1 MWLPGA
7 PFGAGGGMSVLT
19 QIEGSVAGSEA
30 TTAPSWRARGLAY
43 LELTKPGITR
53 LVSLTAAA
61 GFYLAARDHIDLAAL
76 LNTVIGT
83 ALVASGASALNQ
95 YAERLPDARMR
106 RTAGRPLPSG
116 RVTPGHALVFAWA
129 ISLAGVLYLL
139 LLVNAAAAL
148 VDAATL
154 LIYVYAY
161 TPLKRVTSLS
171 TLLGAVPGALP
182 ILAGW
187 VAAGGSPADPGAWAI
202 FAVLFLWQIPHFLA
216 LAWMFREDYERAGFV
231 MLSLGDP
238 GGHRTAAQSVNYA
251 FALLLVSLA
260 PSAVGLTGKVY
271 LVGALGLGVALLAF
285 SASVLRH
292 RDERDA
298 RRLFLASVVYL
309 PLLLVLMVA
318 DKLPR

>member
-1 MWLPGA
+1 MNVLVHSEGHVVANEAA
-7 PFGAGGGMSVLT
+7 PPRADT
-19 QIEGSVAGSEA
+19 
-30 TTAPSWRARGLAY
+30 SWRARARAY

-61 GFYLAARDHIDLAAL
+61 GYYLAARGGIDVAAL
-76 LNTVIGT
+76 LHTVIGT

-95 YAERLPDARMR
+95 YVERDADARMR

-116 RVTPGHALVFAWA
+116 RIAPGPALVFAWA
-129 ISLAGVLYLL
+129 LSAVGVLYLFV
-139 LLVNAAAAL
+139 LVNAPAAL
-148 VDAATL
+148 VEAGTL
-154 LIYVYAY
+154 LLYAFVY

-187 VAAGGSPADPGAWAI
+187 VAAGGSLRDPAAWAI

-216 LAWMFREDYERAGFV
+216 LAWMFRDDYRHAGFV
-231 MLSLGDP
+231 MLSLDDP

-251 FALLLVSLA
+251 FALLLVSLV
-260 PSAVGLTGKVY
+260 PSAVGLTGRVY
-271 LVGALGLGVALLAF
+271 LVGAFGLGVALLAF
-285 SASVLRH
+285 SAFVLRH
-292 RDERDA
+292 RDDSDA
-298 RRLFLASVVYL
+298 RRLFVASVVYL

-318 DKLPR
+318 DKVPR